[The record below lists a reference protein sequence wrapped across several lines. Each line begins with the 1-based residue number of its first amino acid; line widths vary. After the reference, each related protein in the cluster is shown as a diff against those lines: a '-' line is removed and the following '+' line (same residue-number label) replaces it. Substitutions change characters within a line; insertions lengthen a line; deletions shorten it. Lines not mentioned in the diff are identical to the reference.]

1 MYHPCT
7 GSPSAV
13 LLSCT
18 HQGFVPWVMPSPSPP
33 PPPGWPPTAGSSGG
47 QGRGCRVI
55 LPPSLPHYSAIT
67 GHTVALSQT
76 HCAVPDKET
85 LQDGCQGC
93 STMVGGCHAPL
104 GTATHPWAQPH
115 VPRAAGPCLCAVTT
129 PVWQG
134 PLPVARAQQGA
145 QQRFRALPQ
154 HPFLQS
160 PKSWQCNP
168 NHDTVGGRAAMLWVG
183 TPRLPSHLSTEDP
196 SLQPGSSPSIP
207 EPWACSRGCLEA
219 AVPACSITPSLCREL
234 LCCAE
239 RLEHSTA
246 RRCHQWAWLG
256 GPACPT

>member
-7 GSPSAV
+7 GSLSAV

-18 HQGFVPWVMPSPSPP
+18 HQGFVPWVMPSPSP

-93 STMVGGCHAPL
+93 STVVGGCHAPL

-168 NHDTVGGRAAMLWVG
+168 KHDTVGGRAAMLWVG
-183 TPRLPSHLSTEDP
+183 TPRLPSHLSTGDP